1 MPSNNNTPTA
11 RYLRSNSQTEVTLAN
26 IRSLIETSKNEI
38 ILSIR
43 SEIQNL
49 KESITSLTGRVEK
62 LEEENALLKQQQ
74 LQSKNEN
81 AVLRSLCNSIEE
93 RSVAAD
99 INSRKNTFI
108 IRNFPEDERAA
119 GGENVD
125 SCLEAVSA
133 VAKALGLSDR
143 MSEVGE
149 AYRFGK
155 TRGRRLIMVKTTESI
170 SKQFLRRARHLK
182 RSDAPLNQVFVQEN
196 LPPLINKRLADMRKR
211 AFEHR
216 KSHPGEEAFV
226 KNKKLY
232 LNGVMVAEINQN
244 F

>member
-1 MPSNNNTPTA
+1 MPSNNSTPTA
-11 RYLRSNSQTEVTLAN
+11 RNLRSNSQTELSLAN
-26 IRSLIETSKNEI
+26 IRTLIEASKNEI
-38 ILSIR
+38 ILSMR

-62 LEEENALLKQQQ
+62 LEGENALLKQQQ
-74 LQSKNEN
+74 LTWKNEN
-81 AVLRSLCNSIEE
+81 SALRSLCNSIEE
-93 RSVAAD
+93 RSVAVD

-108 IRNFPEDERAA
+108 IRNFPEDEGID
-119 GGENVD
+119 GGGNVD
-125 SCLEAVSA
+125 SCREAVSA
-133 VAKALGLSDR
+133 VAKALGLSDK
-143 MSEVGE
+143 MDDIKET
-149 AYRFGK
+149 YRFGR
-155 TRGRRLIMVKTTESI
+155 TRGRRLIMVKTTEGI

-182 RSDAPLNQVFVQEN
+182 QSDAPLNQVYIQEN
-196 LPPLINKRLADMRKR
+196 LPAFINKRLADMRKR

-232 LNGVMVAEINQN
+232 LNGVVVDEISQN